1 MVISTTQTEEITMAR
16 MTTAQRT
23 IRNRKIVAGSAF
35 LAGAGV
41 SIAANVIA
49 ADPGWLAKA
58 VAVWPALALLVTV
71 HLYQHV
77 PVRRND
83 WVGIAHKLAVLAV
96 ICIAAWVSYWHIHE
110 VVLRAG
116 ESATTAY
123 LFPATVDAMMA
134 VASAVYTAKAPTVR
148 KTPAKK
154 TATKAT
160 VTSLR
165 SVRP

>member
-1 MVISTTQTEEITMAR
+1 MAR
-16 MTTAQRT
+16 MTPAQRT
-23 IRNRKIVAGSAF
+23 TRNRKAVALGAF

-49 ADPGWLAKA
+49 ADPTALGRA

-77 PVRRND
+77 PVKTTT
-83 WVGIAHKLAVLAV
+83 WVGFAHRAAVLCV
-96 ICIAAWVSYWHIHE
+96 IGIAAWVSYWHIHE

-116 ESATTAY
+116 ESTTTAY

-134 VASAVYTAKAPTVR
+134 IASAVYTAKPAAAARKAPAR
-148 KTPAKK
+148 KVAP
-154 TATKAT
+154 
-160 VTSLR
+160 
-165 SVRP
+165 VRPLRAVKTG